1 MGCHI
6 DLVLGII
13 PQHSY
18 PPTHNDHRL
27 LKSLYIHLV
36 GIHFLLACVV
46 RVLPTWLTMLAAPVL
61 FGRWTVT

>member
-1 MGCHI
+1 MGYHV

-36 GIHFLLACVV
+36 GIYFLLACVV
-46 RVLPTWLTMLAAPVL
+46 RVLPTWLAMPAAPVA